1 MKRTLAL
8 ASSLAVVALAG
19 CSSQIDRKTASGSY
33 EYLKTEETKNFPYL
47 LISIRLLFPESSR
60 CLKSVKMQTPH
71 SWVKT

>member
-33 EYLKTEETKNFPYL
+33 EYLKTEETKKRRRDGGGDPASKL
-47 LISIRLLFPESSR
+47 SR
-60 CLKSVKMQTPH
+60 
-71 SWVKT
+71 